1 MDETQEKLREI
12 MYSPA
17 MGHAKYTTWGMISFF
32 ARCIIELYKRVETL
46 ERNTTVPYTPP
57 FNPPPGGYKITCDR
71 EEVTAFDGIK
81 HFKWNQS
88 AD

>member
-32 ARCIIELYKRVETL
+32 ARCI
-46 ERNTTVPYTPP
+46 
-57 FNPPPGGYKITCDR
+57 
-71 EEVTAFDGIK
+71 
-81 HFKWNQS
+81 
-88 AD
+88 